1 VQLLLFVLRVL
12 PRKFSERFY
21 YRFLCG
27 RTCQRTSQV
36 VAKLRQTGKP
46 LSLNVLRGE
55 VIGDSLYYTGVYKTF
70 CTDRFLEIARTEG
83 GIFVDVGA
91 NIGYYTL
98 TWVNAKEGN
107 QCISVEASPRNLTL
121 LKSNLE
127 LNGLEKAC
135 QLCPLAVSNITG
147 NVSFSLGPQSQT
159 GWGGISDGSGV
170 SEITVPCERLDN
182 LISEEKHIRLL
193 KIDVE
198 GAESLV
204 LEGMTRLL
212 ERRQIDEIWFEDNI
226 SRRSQ
231 LNISFERLIAHLKKH
246 DYEVR
251 RGTEKKPMPMD
262 FMDFPAR

>member
-1 VQLLLFVLRVL
+1 VQLLPFVLRLL
-12 PRKFSERFY
+12 PGKFSERFY

-36 VAKLRQTGKP
+36 LAKLRQTGKP
-46 LSLNVLRGE
+46 LSLNVLRGD
-55 VIGDSLYYTGVYKTF
+55 VIGDSLYYTGVYETV
-70 CTDRFLEIARTEG
+70 CTDRFVEIARSEG
-83 GIFVDVGA
+83 GIFVDIGA

-98 TWVNAKEGN
+98 TWVNAREGN
-107 QCISVEASPRNLTL
+107 RCISVEASPRNLTL

-135 QLCPLAVSNITG
+135 DLYPLAVSNVSG

-170 SEITVPCERLDN
+170 GEITVPCERLDN

-198 GAESLV
+198 GAEALV
-204 LEGMTRLL
+204 LEGMTSLL
-212 ERRQIDEIWFEDNI
+212 ERRQVDEIWFEDNI
-226 SRRSQ
+226 ARRSQ

-246 DYEVR
+246 QYVVR
-251 RGTEKKPMPMD
+251 QGSEKNPLPMD
-262 FMDFPAR
+262 FIAFPVR